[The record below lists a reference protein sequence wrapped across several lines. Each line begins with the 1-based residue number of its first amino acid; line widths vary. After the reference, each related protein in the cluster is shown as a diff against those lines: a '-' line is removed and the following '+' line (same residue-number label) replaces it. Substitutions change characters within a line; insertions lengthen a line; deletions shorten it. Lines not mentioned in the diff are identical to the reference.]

1 LSTPALRWLGT
12 TVGSVP
18 HQDPQTACDAIV
30 GRFPEFPTWPQL
42 PRRSFLENMYVQFSE
57 RFPGTVLDTK
67 NERIFVDRRSS
78 LDEPLEQLYSAYLGA
93 DPAYGAVGL
102 EYAAGLPVFLDAVSD
117 LDQMP
122 FLVKGQVTGPVSWGL
137 SVVDQDRRPVLYDDI
152 LADALGRYLRLK
164 AAWQE
169 SELQKVCPQTAVF
182 VDEPY
187 MASFGSAFVSISR
200 DLVVELLEE
209 VFGGISGLKGAHCCG
224 NTDWG
229 LLLSTSV
236 DILSFDTYEYAET
249 LSLYPE
255 EVQAFL
261 DRGGVIAWGI
271 TPKTDVVWEESAES
285 LTRRLE
291 EAIRL
296 LVDRGVGEE
305 KLLEQG
311 LVTPSCGVGT
321 MDVES
326 AERALDLTAAV
337 AREMQRRYVGNSEQ
351 QSQPVG
357 GKE

>member
-1 LSTPALRWLGT
+1 
-12 TVGSVP
+12 
-18 HQDPQTACDAIV
+18 
-30 GRFPEFPTWPQL
+30 
-42 PRRSFLENMYVQFSE
+42 MYVQFSE
-57 RFPGTVLDTK
+57 RFPGTVLDTD
-67 NERIFVDRRSS
+67 NERIFVDRRSC

-93 DPAYGAVGL
+93 DPAFGALGL
-102 EYAAGLPVFLDAVSD
+102 EYAAGFPVFLDAVSD
-117 LDQMP
+117 LAERP
-122 FLVKGQVTGPVSWGL
+122 LLVKGQVTGPVSWGL
-137 SVVDQDRRPVLYDDI
+137 SVVDQDRRPVLYDDV
-152 LADALGRYLRLK
+152 LADALGRFLRLK
-164 AAWQE
+164 ATWQE
-169 SELQKVCPQTAVF
+169 TELRKVCSETAVF

-187 MASFGSAFVSISR
+187 MASFGSAFVSLGR
-200 DLVVELLEE
+200 DLVIELLEE

-255 EVQAFL
+255 DVQAFL
-261 DRGGVIAWGI
+261 NRGGVIAWGI
-271 TPKTDVVWEESAES
+271 TPKTDVVWDENVES

-296 LVDRGVGEE
+296 LVDRGVSEE

-321 MDVES
+321 MEIES

-337 AREMQRRYVGNSEQ
+337 AKEMQRRYVGDFGHELQ
-351 QSQPVG
+351 RDEVT
-357 GKE
+357 E